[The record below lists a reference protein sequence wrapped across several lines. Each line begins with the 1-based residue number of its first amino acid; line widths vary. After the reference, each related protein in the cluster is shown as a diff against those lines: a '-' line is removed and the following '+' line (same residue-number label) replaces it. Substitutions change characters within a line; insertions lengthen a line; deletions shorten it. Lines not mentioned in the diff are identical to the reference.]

1 MRRVPG
7 VAVIVPLPH
16 EPVTFGVAATTT
28 PAGRLSVNAT
38 PLKATLVFGLLMLK
52 LNVLFALRAMLV
64 GLNDLVIAGGLATV
78 SVAVLLVAPVPPLV
92 ELTAPVVLLT
102 VPDCVPVTF
111 TTIVPVEPGVAMF
124 TMERLML
131 FVFAVAFT
139 VPPQL
144 FVSPGVDATC
154 NPLVSVSL
162 NAIPVSALVLLAGL
176 VMVNV
181 TVVVPFSAMF
191 AAPNALLIVGG
202 ATTVKTAVLLV
213 VPVPPSVEV
222 TAPVVLLLLP
232 ALVPVTFTE
241 KLQVDPAAGDA
252 VNDPLLRVM
261 VPLPAVA
268 VTVPLPQ
275 APVSPF
281 GVATTT
287 PAGRLSVNAMP
298 LSVLAVFGLVMGK
311 LSVLLVFNATLV
323 GLKLLLMVGGA
334 ITSGSADAGL
344 PVPPLVELTEPVVL
358 VYWPAAAPVTVTEN
372 THWLFTAIVAP
383 VSVIPVGFVVV
394 SVPPQVLDELLA
406 TVSPVGSVSL
416 NATPVSA
423 TVFAAGLV
431 IVNCNE
437 LVALRAMLGGATT
450 VRVAVLL
457 VVPVPPS
464 VEVIAPVVL
473 FSSPALV
480 PVTFTE
486 KVQEDPAAGDAVNDP
501 LLRVMVLL
509 PAVAVTVPLPQ
520 APVSPFGV
528 ATTTPAGRLS
538 VNAIPLSALAVFGF
552 VMVKLSVLFVFSG
565 TLIGLK
571 ALLMVGGA
579 TTMRLAVPVLPLP
592 ALPELTRTLLLFT
605 PAVVP

>member
-1 MRRVPG
+1 MV
-7 VAVIVPLPH
+7 
-16 EPVTFGVAATTT
+16 
-28 PAGRLSVNAT
+28 
-38 PLKATLVFGLLMLK
+38 K
-52 LNVLFALRAMLV
+52 LNVLLLLIAMLV
-64 GLNDLVIAGGLATV
+64 GLNDL
-78 SVAVLLVAPVPPLV
+78 
-92 ELTAPVVLLT
+92 
-102 VPDCVPVTF
+102 
-111 TTIVPVEPGVAMF
+111 
-124 TMERLML
+124 
-131 FVFAVAFT
+131 
-139 VPPQL
+139 
-144 FVSPGVDATC
+144 
-154 NPLVSVSL
+154 
-162 NAIPVSALVLLAGL
+162 
-176 VMVNV
+176 
-181 TVVVPFSAMF
+181 
-191 AAPNALLIVGG
+191 
-202 ATTVKTAVLLV
+202 
-213 VPVPPSVEV
+213 
-222 TAPVVLLLLP
+222 
-232 ALVPVTFTE
+232 
-241 KLQVDPAAGDA
+241 
-252 VNDPLLRVM
+252 
-261 VPLPAVA
+261 
-268 VTVPLPQ
+268 
-275 APVSPF
+275 
-281 GVATTT
+281 
-287 PAGRLSVNAMP
+287 
-298 LSVLAVFGLVMGK
+298 
-311 LSVLLVFNATLV
+311 
-323 GLKLLLMVGGA
+323 LMVGGA
-334 ITSGSADAGL
+334 ITAKLAVAVL

-383 VSVIPVGFVVV
+383 VSVMPVGFVVV

-406 TVSPVGSVSL
+406 TVSPVGRVSL

-437 LVALRAMLGGATT
+437 LVALRAMLVGLKTLAMVGGATT

-473 FSSPALV
+473 FLSPALV
-480 PVTFTE
+480 PVTLTE

-579 TTMRLAVPVLPLP
+579 TTVRLAFAVFPVPPSV
-592 ALPELTRTLLLFT
+592 EVT
-605 PAVVP
+605 